1 VRGALCS
8 AARLRADLHF
18 RKHNDMT
25 SIESVRL
32 GAAASS
38 KRGGPSLWK
47 WGAAAGAV
55 AGVAAAA
62 FNALQA
68 RKAEAANP
76 PLGKFV
82 EVDGVR
88 LHYVERGEGPV
99 VVLLHGNGTMVEDWI
114 ASGVLDALAKTHK
127 VVAFDRPGFGW
138 SERPRTTLWTP
149 AAQARLVAG
158 ALGRLGHGG
167 ATVVGHSFGTQVALA
182 MALDHPEAVARL
194 VLISGYY
201 YPSFRVDVPFTA
213 PPAVPVVGDAIRYT
227 VSPLLG
233 AALRGPAE
241 RHMFA
246 PAPVSQGWRT
256 RFPFE
261 MTLRPWQVRATA
273 ADAAIMVP
281 AAATLAARLGEL
293 RVPLTVI
300 AGEGDAVV
308 DPQRESVRLAAAVPD
323 SKLLMVPGAGHMVH
337 HSATGQVVDAI
348 RGA

>member
-1 VRGALCS
+1 
-8 AARLRADLHF
+8 
-18 RKHNDMT
+18 MT

-38 KRGGPSLWK
+38 KGDGPSLWK
-47 WGAAAGAV
+47 WGAAAGAA

-68 RKAEAANP
+68 RRAEEANP
-76 PLGKFV
+76 PLGAFV

-114 ASGVLDALAKTHK
+114 ASGVLDSLARTHK

-138 SERPRTTLWTP
+138 SERPRTTIWTP
-149 AAQARLVAG
+149 AAQARLIAG
-158 ALGRLGHGG
+158 ALERLGHGG
-167 ATVVGHSFGTQVALA
+167 ATMVGHSFGTQVALA
-182 MALDHPEAVARL
+182 AALDHPEAVARL

-201 YPSFRVDVPFTA
+201 YPTVRLDVPFTA
-213 PPAVPVVGDAIRYT
+213 PPAVPVIGDAIRYT
-227 VSPLLG
+227 VSPLIG

-246 PAPVSQGWRT
+246 PAPVSEGWRT

-261 MTLRPWQVRATA
+261 MTLRPSQVRATA

-281 AAATLAARLGEL
+281 AAATLAARLGEI
-293 RVPLTVI
+293 VAPLTIV

-308 DPQRESVRLAAAVPD
+308 DPEGQSARLAAEVPD
-323 SKLLMVPGAGHMVH
+323 SKLILVPGAGHMVH
-337 HSATGQVVDAI
+337 HSGLDQVLEAI

>member
-1 VRGALCS
+1 
-8 AARLRADLHF
+8 
-18 RKHNDMT
+18 MT

-38 KRGGPSLWK
+38 TGDGASLWK
-47 WGAAAGAV
+47 WGAAAGAL

-68 RKAEAANP
+68 RKAEEANP
-76 PLGKFV
+76 PLGQFV

-99 VVLLHGNGTMVEDWI
+99 VVLLHGNGTMVEDWV
-114 ASGVLDALAKTHK
+114 ASGVLDSLARTHK
-127 VVAFDRPGFGW
+127 VIAFDRPGFGW
-138 SERPRTTLWTP
+138 SERPRSTLWTP
-149 AAQARLVAG
+149 AAQARLIAG
-158 ALGRLGHGG
+158 ALETLGVRG
-167 ATVVGHSFGTQVALA
+167 AIVAGHSFGTQVALA
-182 MALDHPEAVARL
+182 LVLDHPEAVAKL
-194 VLISGYY
+194 VLVSGYY
-201 YPSFRVDVPFTA
+201 YPSLRLDVPFAA
-213 PPAVPVVGDAIRYT
+213 PPAIPVVGDAIRYT
-227 VSPLLG
+227 VSPLIG
-233 AALRGPAE
+233 AATRGPAE

-246 PAPVSQGWRT
+246 PAPVSDGWRT

-261 MTLRPWQVRATA
+261 MTLRPSQVRATA

-281 AAATLAARLGEL
+281 AAGTLTARLGEL
-293 RVPLTVI
+293 RAPLTIV

-308 DPQRESVRLAAAVPD
+308 DPEGQSARLAADVPD

-337 HSATGQVVDAI
+337 HSALEKVAGAI